1 MTWFLFSLGAALMMA
16 STSAW
21 MKRFFSDVSPWEMGV
36 IPFFYCIPLC
46 GVALLFID
54 IPEIGPG
61 FFPAMSWLLPVN
73 LIAIILHFRAIHIS
87 PLSLTIPYLSFTPV
101 FVIFTANLMLDESLK
116 PLGIVGVLLVV
127 LGGYVINL
135 DATRHGFLGP
145 VKAIWRE
152 PGSAMMLVVALL
164 YSFCSVGGKLLI
176 LNSSPLFA
184 AMFLYALYGVCLTA
198 ILVGVGKAKL
208 ATIVRRP
215 LLGLGAGIIIFLEV
229 ICHNLA
235 ISLVA
240 AAYMVTIKRMAGIF
254 SVIYGR
260 ILFNERGLRYRLL
273 GTSVMTAGAAVI
285 ALYG

>member
-1 MTWFLFSLGAALMMA
+1 MTWFTLSLGAAFLMA

-36 IPFFYCIPLC
+36 IPFFYGAPLC
-46 GVALLFID
+46 GIALLFTD

-61 FFPAMSWLLPVN
+61 FFPALSWLLPVN

-87 PLSLTIPYLSFTPV
+87 PLSLTIPFLSFTPV
-101 FVIFTANLMLDESLK
+101 FVIFTGNIVLDETLS

-127 LGGYVINL
+127 LGGYVVNL
-135 DATRHGFLGP
+135 DATRHGLLGP

-152 PGSAMMLVVALL
+152 PGSAMMLAVAAL
-164 YSFCSVGGKLLI
+164 YSLCSVGGKLMI
-176 LNSSPLFA
+176 LNSSPMFA
-184 AMFLYALYGVCLTA
+184 AMSLYGLYGICLTI

-208 ATIVRRP
+208 STIVRRP
-215 LLGLGAGIIIFLEV
+215 LLGFGAGVIIFLEV

-260 ILFNERGLRYRLL
+260 FLFNERGIRYRLM
-273 GTSVMTAGAAVI
+273 GTAVMTAGAAVI

>member
-36 IPFFYCIPLC
+36 IPFFYCAPLC
-46 GVALLFID
+46 AAALLFID

-73 LIAIILHFRAIHIS
+73 LIAIILHFRAIHVS
-87 PLSLTIPYLSFTPV
+87 PLSLTIPFLSFTPV
-101 FVIFTANLMLDESLK
+101 FVIFTGNMILGESLK
-116 PLGIVGVLLVV
+116 PPGIAGVLLVV

-152 PGSAMMLVVALL
+152 PGSAMMLVVAAL
-164 YSFCSVGGKLLI
+164 YGLCSVGGKLLI

-198 ILVGVGKAKL
+198 VLAGVGKARL

-215 LLGLGAGIIIFLEV
+215 LLGLGAGVIIFLEV
-229 ICHNLA
+229 AFHNLA
-235 ISLVA
+235 ISMAA
-240 AAYMVTIKRMAGIF
+240 AAYMVAVKRMAGIF

-260 ILFNERGLRYRLL
+260 LLFNEQGLRHRLL